1 MTTHF
6 VIIGNGA
13 AGYRAAKALRRADA
27 DAQIS
32 VFSDERYPFYLRR
45 QLGDFLSGSLS
56 LEEVIFQSRNAYRR
70 ERIDLFLMTRIT
82 SLDPSA
88 HRVTFASGP
97 PVRYDRLLLATGT
110 RAVLPP
116 IPGKDLPGV
125 ATFDTLTEASA
136 LRSSLRAVER
146 AVVLRE
152 GIIGLSLAESLVAR
166 GVEVTQLM
174 EGDRFWPEMLDETAG
189 RRLESLLEEHGVRL
203 VRGARPRRVTGTA
216 GRCAGVETTD
226 GRTVPADLVACGCR
240 RRPAVDLA
248 EEAGLDVGTGV
259 RIDDD
264 YRTSAEG
271 VWAAGDV
278 AEPTTGPLTGEAAVF
293 CWQRAWAQGERAAA
307 AMLDWP
313 TDPPR
318 EAVRIRTTVFGLD
331 VAVIGQGHLP
341 TGGTV
346 EADGRHEAPDVYRR
360 LVYRDGRL
368 VGAIVLGTGETVAEL
383 NALVAAQAERSHVEA
398 ALAAPAEA
406 DDADRVPS
414 TFARHCPICAAE
426 LVVHR
431 GTRAGSRIQCPA
443 CNTDLVVRWDGRGG
457 WVEIVRP

>member
-27 DAQIS
+27 DAQVS

-45 QLGDFLSGSLS
+45 QLGDFLSGSLT

-82 SLDPSA
+82 DLDPAA
-88 HRVTFASGP
+88 HQVAFASGP
-97 PVRYDRLLLATGT
+97 PVQYDRLLLATGT
-110 RAVLPP
+110 RPAPPP

-136 LRSSLRAVER
+136 LRASLRAVER
-146 AVVLRE
+146 AVLLEE
-152 GIIGLSLAESLVAR
+152 GLIGLSLAESLAAR
-166 GVEVTQLM
+166 GVGVTQLM
-174 EGDRFWPEMLDETAG
+174 DGDRFWPEMLDEAAG
-189 RRLESLLEEHGVRL
+189 RRVETLLEKQGVRL
-203 VRGARPRRVTGTA
+203 LRGARPRRITGTA
-216 GRCAGVETTD
+216 GRCAGVEMTD
-226 GRTVPADLVACGCR
+226 GRSLPADLVACGCR

-248 EEAGLDVGTGV
+248 EAAGLDVGTGV
-259 RIDDD
+259 RIDDT
-264 YRTSAEG
+264 YRTSAED

-278 AEPTTGPLTGEAAVF
+278 AEPTAGPLTGEAAVF

-341 TGGTV
+341 AGGDV
-346 EADGRHEAPDVYRR
+346 EAENRHESPDVYRR

-383 NALVAAQAERSHVEA
+383 NALVAEGADRHAVEA
-398 ALAAPAEA
+398 ALAAPPETEE
-406 DDADRVPS
+406 ADRVPS

-431 GTRAGSRIQCPA
+431 GTPAGTRLRCPA
-443 CNTDLVVRWDGRGG
+443 CNTDLVVRWDGRRG
-457 WVEIVRP
+457 WVEIARP